1 MPTRQTSIM
10 PVVRHPSASLS
21 VLLVLALAANA
32 AAGEPIR
39 PEEWVFHDGR
49 NRTLADL
56 QPNLVVAVHYMA
68 DDDWNG
74 NEDFLRHEVKALH
87 DRIETRRLPVRLL
100 CIAPDLIPN
109 QLVGWARDKGVLT
122 GALAAWDPYNRQSI
136 TRSHDLDVT
145 VFHPDGRSQTFD
157 CTKAG
162 FSLVAKVEAAAQS
175 GAARHRF
182 VMPKELVDDRALQV
196 WWAIERAVPDAIP
209 TARRLART
217 APAEAKPQLQLLV
230 ASLSASFA
238 ARTDEALTKPYGLAG
253 AEACEQVL
261 TDYPGMDKTEQKPLI
276 DRIKTIQG
284 EPMYAPEFAARAL
297 WYKALAL
304 RKDPLASRQQ
314 QAKALFNELRVK
326 HGQTVYGK
334 RAADL

>member
-1 MPTRQTSIM
+1 
-10 PVVRHPSASLS
+10 
-21 VLLVLALAANA
+21 VLLSFAAA
-32 AAGEPIR
+32 VPAGEPIR

-56 QPNLVVAVHYMA
+56 QPNLVVAVHFIA
-68 DDDWNG
+68 DDHWYG
-74 NEDFLRHEVKALH
+74 NEDFLRQEVKALH
-87 DRIETRRLPVRLL
+87 DRIEARRLPIRLV

-122 GALAAWDPYNRQSI
+122 GALTAWDPLNRQNI
-136 TRSHDLDVT
+136 TKTHDLEVILL
-145 VFHPDGRSQTFD
+145 HPNGRSES
-157 CTKAG
+157 
-162 FSLVAKVEAAAQS
+162 FSYVDYGKSFVSKVEAAAQGS
-175 GAARHRF
+175 ARHRF

-196 WWAIERAVPDAIP
+196 WWTVERGVPDAIP

-217 APAEAKPQLQLLV
+217 APAEVKPQLQLLV

-238 ARTDEALTKPYGLAG
+238 ARTEEALAKPYGLAA

-261 TDYPGMDKTEQKPLI
+261 IDYPGMEKAEQKPLL
-276 DRIKTIQG
+276 DRIKTIQS
-284 EPMYAPEFAARAL
+284 EPMYAPEFAARTL
-297 WYKALAL
+297 WFKALAL

-314 QAKALFNELRVK
+314 QAKTLFNELRVK

-334 RAADL
+334 RAGDL